1 MIIEKGKVVSVL
13 YELRLADGSDELI
26 EKVNENRPLQY
37 LQGHGNLLPKFEANL
52 EGLTVGD
59 TFDFVLKSDEAYG
72 PVSKEAIVDVP
83 ISVFE
88 VDGKIDEELL
98 TIGNVIPMMDNQGN
112 RFNGKVLEV
121 TLDNVKMD
129 FNHPLAGV
137 DLHFTGR
144 VLDIREATP
153 EELMHGHI
161 HQASSGCG
169 CGGGCSCTTEVA
181 ESEDTDACGC
191 GCGCN

>member
-26 EKVNENRPLQY
+26 EKVNESRPLQY
-37 LQGHGNLLPKFEANL
+37 LQGHGNLLPKFEAYL

-59 TFDFVLKSDEAYG
+59 TFDFVLKSEEAYG
-72 PVSKEAIVDVP
+72 PISNEAIVDVP

-129 FNHPLAGV
+129 FNHPLAGA

-144 VLDIREATP
+144 VLEIREATP

-161 HQASSGCG
+161 HQTSSGCS
-169 CGGGCSCTTEVA
+169 CGGGCSCATEPS
-181 ESEDTDACGC
+181 ESDSC

>member
-13 YELRLADGSDELI
+13 YELRAADGSDELI

-37 LQGHGNLLPKFEANL
+37 LQGYGNLLPKFEEQL
-52 EGLTVGD
+52 EGLKEGD
-59 TFDFVLKSDEAYG
+59 TFDFVLKSEDAYG
-72 PVSKEAIVDVP
+72 QPSNEAIVNVP

-88 VDGKIDEELL
+88 VDGKIDDELL
-98 TIGNVIPMMDNQGN
+98 TIGNIIPMMDNQGN

-137 DLHFTGR
+137 DLHFKGSI
-144 VLDIREATP
+144 LNIREATQ

-161 HQASSGCG
+161 HQTSSGCS
-169 CGGGCSCTTEVA
+169 CGGGCSCSEETYEE
-181 ESEDTDACGC
+181 ESHGY